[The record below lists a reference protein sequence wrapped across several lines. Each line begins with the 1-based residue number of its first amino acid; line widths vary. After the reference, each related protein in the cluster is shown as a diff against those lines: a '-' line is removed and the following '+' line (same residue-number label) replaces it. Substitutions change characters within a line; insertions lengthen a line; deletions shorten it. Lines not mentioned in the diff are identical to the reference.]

1 MKLKRILFAATF
13 FVFSSMCTSSLSIA
27 HAEQLSDDTVH
38 SSPEFNQ
45 TLKEHLGKFGW
56 QLGLF
61 YGKNGTLPSG
71 AIPLFD
77 YKLPGIDVST
87 PKVSANILNRS
98 ELESLHA
105 GEATFTNNSDEKQD
119 YQSQEFQKTFETSVT
134 TTTTHTA
141 GFGFEASGKIGIP
154 IVAEG
159 GIKLSAKYDFST
171 SRSQIEK
178 SADVYTMKS
187 QKVSVPPKRKYL
199 IQAKLFVGKA
209 TGQLNL
215 ASTVTG
221 EVFYAKELQGDKLY
235 AQSVG
240 KTISDYQKNI
250 NDLPSQYF
258 LKYWQYKPEL
268 GDAAN
273 ARLGLADFTAQ
284 YGSHMEV
291 ETYDVTDGDPVFIK
305 SEKAEFAKVSNS

>member
-1 MKLKRILFAATF
+1 MKLKSILFAATF
-13 FVFSSMCTSSLSIA
+13 FIFSSMCTSSSSIA
-27 HAEQLSDDTVH
+27 HAEQVNNDTIH
-38 SSPEFNQ
+38 SSPEFNKI
-45 TLKEHLGKFGW
+45 LKEHLGKFGW

-61 YGKNGTLPSG
+61 YGKNGALPSD

-77 YKLPGIDVST
+77 YKLPGIDVSD
-87 PKVSANILNRS
+87 PKVSATISDLS
-98 ELESLHA
+98 QLEPLHA
-105 GEATFTNNSDEKQD
+105 GEATFTNHSDEKQD
-119 YQSQEFQKTFETSVT
+119 YQSQEFQKTFENSVT

-141 GFGFEASGKIGIP
+141 GFGFEASGQIGIP

-178 SADVYTMKS
+178 SADVYIMKS

-199 IQAKLFVGKA
+199 IQAKLYVGKA
-209 TGQLNL
+209 NGNLNL

-221 EVFYAKELQGDKLY
+221 EVFYAKALQGDKLY
-235 AQSVG
+235 TQSVG
-240 KTISDYQKNI
+240 KTISDYQKNA

-273 ARLGLADFTAQ
+273 AQVGLADLTAQ

-305 SEKAEFAKVSNS
+305 SEKAEFTKVSNL